1 MYIDDFFEKNKHI
14 KKISRDSVSFSEF
27 YNYWIN
33 MLAQRAMRLFKWS
46 NTTVE
51 PKEIETALA
60 MNGHALV
67 TEYNGSLAVFMGNM
81 SGKPTIYYDEFE
93 SYAIHSPVFSK
104 ILTIKNNKDGVLIS
118 NNSLRNSLY
127 PLFNHYAIM
136 LAHIETTY
144 INTLINGRDANGIP
158 VVQNEAQRQSVIA
171 YRNNLCEGK
180 VTAITDP
187 AFLGVEFTANKAAT
201 TININELQE
210 SRDNILN
217 DFYSDLGVKTT
228 WNKKGNMI
236 REEVNGNDS
245 MLLLNISDMLTARE
259 KACEAVNAKYGT
271 NWKVELSPELQ
282 YTTEGG
288 NNDV

>member
-1 MYIDDFFEKNKHI
+1 
-14 KKISRDSVSFSEF
+14 
-27 YNYWIN
+27 
-33 MLAQRAMRLFKWS
+33 
-46 NTTVE
+46 
-51 PKEIETALA
+51 
-60 MNGHALV
+60 
-67 TEYNGSLAVFMGNM
+67 
-81 SGKPTIYYDEFE
+81 
-93 SYAIHSPVFSK
+93 
-104 ILTIKNNKDGVLIS
+104 
-118 NNSLRNSLY
+118 
-127 PLFNHYAIM
+127 M

-259 KACEAVNAKYGT
+259 RACEAVNAKYGT

-282 YTTEGG
+282 YTAEEG

>member
-1 MYIDDFFEKNKHI
+1 
-14 KKISRDSVSFSEF
+14 
-27 YNYWIN
+27 
-33 MLAQRAMRLFKWS
+33 
-46 NTTVE
+46 
-51 PKEIETALA
+51 
-60 MNGHALV
+60 
-67 TEYNGSLAVFMGNM
+67 M

-259 KACEAVNAKYGT
+259 RACEAVNAKYGT

-282 YTTEGG
+282 YTAEEG